1 MAQNIIEVLEQ
12 EEIARLNKQ
21 IPAFGPGDTVAVSV
35 TIRDGDH
42 TRVQVYE
49 GVEIGRAHV

>member
-35 TIRDGDH
+35 TATTPAFRSMK
-42 TRVQVYE
+42 VS
-49 GVEIGRAHV
+49 